1 MLFRRMLHLVLLFS
15 MVVLPMVA
23 RAQQGGATVRGLVA
37 DPDSAVIP
45 GATVTLTP
53 ATGKALSTESKSDG
67 SYVVTGVPAG
77 TYSVTVT
84 MEGFASFVKQGVRIT
99 AGQALTLDVK
109 MLIQQQAET
118 VQVTASTAQVGV
130 DADNNASSTTI
141 KGKDL
146 DALSDD
152 PDELSSEL
160 TALAGPAAGPNGGQI
175 YVDGFT
181 GGQLPPKSSIREIRI
196 NQNPFSAQFD
206 RLGYGRVEVF
216 TKPGSDKFHGQFNV
230 QGITSSLNTGNPLLN
245 AFNTPGQPF
254 QTQPPYHTIFVLGNL
269 TGPISSLASFTLSG
283 SHRAIQDNNLISATI
298 LNPTILDT
306 TLVCP
311 AGQISCNYSI
321 ANPAPQ
327 ARTDISPRIDLALGE
342 KNTLVTRFQYVV
354 NDQTNQGVGGLNLPS
369 TGYYS
374 SASEAELQVSDTQ
387 IVSPKIINETRFEF
401 GRNLATQIANSTAP
415 TIQVQGNFTG
425 GGANTGNS
433 TDHQIRY
440 EVQNYTSIQLAKNFI
455 RMGARLRTDQDS
467 NTTTAG
473 TNGQF
478 TYNCLLSTV
487 CNNAT
492 TTSSYQNNQASQ
504 FSITQILHPV
514 SVNFFDLGLY
524 AEDDWKA
531 RPNLSISYGLRF
543 ETQNHLSDHHDFA
556 PRVSIRYGLGSTKS
570 APKTVLNAG
579 FGIFYDRF
587 LLANVLNTIESNGLN
602 QIQTVLV
609 NPSAA
614 CTPQNIAACT
624 GGNASVGNKTYSA
637 SPNLRAPYTLHYAF
651 GVDQQLFRGAT
662 LSVNYIRADGIH
674 QFYSLNLNAPVNG
687 VYPIPVPPLSPPGM
701 RPAVRYQ
708 YQSGGIFHQNELI
721 ANLNIRTSRRFSVG
735 GYAVLN
741 DAKADT
747 NGITSFPSIDSY
759 NIGRDYGRAN
769 FDTRYRAFLYG
780 TLSLPYTISVS
791 PIVILSAGAPYNV
804 TLGTDRNNDSVY
816 NDRPALGAAN
826 GIAAGTLGTN
836 TIAGCGSFVSPPAGA
851 AYTPIPINYC
861 TGPRLFTTNLRVT
874 KTFGFG
880 PQTGAPK
887 GQDAGGG
894 PGGPG
899 GHGGPGGPGGGHG
912 HGGPGGPG
920 GFGTS
925 TGRRYNFAIGVQAF
939 NIFNDVDLST
949 PNGQLTSQQFGR
961 STQLEGRPF
970 TTNSAVRQISLQTS
984 FTF

>member
-1 MLFRRMLHLVLLFS
+1 MSFRRMLQLVLLFS
-15 MVVLPMVA
+15 IAVLPMVA

-45 GATVTLTP
+45 GATVILTP
-53 ATGKALSTESKSDG
+53 ATGKALSTQSQSDG
-67 SYVVTGVPAG
+67 TYVMTGVPAG
-77 TYSVTVT
+77 TYALTVT

-118 VQVTASTAQVGV
+118 VQVTASTAQVGI
-130 DADNNASSTTI
+130 DPDNNASSTTI

-206 RLGYGRVEVF
+206 KLGYGRVEVF

-269 TGPISSLASFTLSG
+269 TGPISSIASFTLSG
-283 SHRAIQDNNLISATI
+283 SNRAIQDNNLINATI
-298 LNPTILDT
+298 LNPTVLDT

-327 ARTDISPRIDLALGE
+327 SRTAISPRIDLALGE

-401 GRNLATQIANSTAP
+401 GRNLATEVANSTAP

-425 GGANTGNS
+425 GGANTGS
-433 TDHQIRY
+433 SSDHQIRY

-455 RMGARLRTDQDS
+455 RLGGRLRTDQDQNS
-467 NTTTAG
+467 TTAG

-487 CNNAT
+487 CNNNA

-531 RPNLSISYGLRF
+531 RPNLSISYGIRF

-556 PRVSIRYGLGSTKS
+556 PRVSVRYGLGSTKS
-570 APKTVLNAG
+570 TPKTVLNAG

-587 LLANVLNTIESNGLN
+587 QLANVLNTIESNGLN

-674 QFYSLNLNAPVNG
+674 QFYSLNSNSPVNG
-687 VYPIPVPPLSPPGM
+687 VYPTPVPPLSPPGT
-701 RPAVRYQ
+701 RPAVQYQ

-721 ANLNIRTSRRFSVG
+721 ANLNIRTSRTFSVG

-741 DAKADT
+741 DAKSDT

-759 NIGRDYGRAN
+759 NIGQDYGRAN

-791 PIVILSAGAPYNV
+791 PIVILSAGTPYNV

-816 NDRPALGAAN
+816 NDRPALGAPN

-836 TIAGCGSFVSPPAGA
+836 TIAGCGSFVSPTPGT

-861 TGPRLFTTNLRVT
+861 TGPKLFTTNLRIT

-887 GQDAGGG
+887 GQAAGGGG
-894 PGGPG
+894 PGGPDH
-899 GHGGPGGPGGGHG
+899 GHGSGHG
-912 HGGPGGPG
+912 HDSGAIGA
-920 GFGTS
+920 S
-925 TGRRYNFAIGVQAF
+925 TGRRYNFAIGVQGL

-961 STQLEGRPF
+961 STQLEGRPYS
-970 TTNSAVRQISLQTS
+970 TNSAVRQISLQTS